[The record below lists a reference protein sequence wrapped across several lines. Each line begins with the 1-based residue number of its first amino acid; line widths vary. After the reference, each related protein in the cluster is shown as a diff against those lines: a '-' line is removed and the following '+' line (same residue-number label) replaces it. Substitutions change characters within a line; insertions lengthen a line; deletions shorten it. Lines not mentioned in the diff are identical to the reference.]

1 MFVYVTTTETIVYI
15 SIYLSIYIYI
25 YIYIYN
31 TYILLGI
38 AYCMIC
44 KSLVTVVD
52 LFISNANLYL
62 CQD

>member
-1 MFVYVTTTETIVYI
+1 MFVYVTTTAAIVY
-15 SIYLSIYIYI
+15 IYIYI
-25 YIYIYN
+25 HIYIYN

>member
-15 SIYLSIYIYI
+15 YIYI
-25 YIYIYN
+25 YTYIYN